1 MLFRS
6 INDILKINCCVI
18 FFMSNISIAVA
29 VTGANSFVGKSLRKF
44 LHKNKV
50 NVLGISRKNFGKHST
65 ETKVQSKNL
74 QEQQL
79 QKKLK
84 NYDVL
89 VHLIGIGR
97 EVPKSTFE
105 EINVNLTK
113 NAIRT
118 CKNAGIKKIIY
129 ISGLGVS
136 KNSTSSYFASKYRA
150 EREIINSGLDYTI
163 FRASYIIGKTDHLT
177 KSLSKQ
183 VKKGTIII
191 PGSGRYRL
199 QPIFVEDVAKIIL
212 EAILEKKFSNKILD
226 LVGPQKISFEDFVK
240 LFSKNMKVKF
250 KKLNLDDA
258 YEEST
263 YSSESLDILIGD
275 HISNVNH
282 LQKLTNVKLTAVEK
296 FLQTSSLS

>member
-1 MLFRS
+1 MS
-6 INDILKINCCVI
+6 KISVTI
-18 FFMSNISIAVA
+18 A

-44 LHKNKV
+44 LYKNKV
-50 NVLGISRKNFGKHST
+50 NVLGISRKNFAKYST

-74 QEQQL
+74 QEHQL
-79 QKKLK
+79 QKKMK

-97 EVPKSTFE
+97 ETPKSTFE

-113 NAIRT
+113 NVIKT
-118 CKNAGIKKIIY
+118 CKNTGIKKIIY

-136 KNSTSSYFASKYRA
+136 KNNASNYFASKYRA
-150 EREIINSGLDYTI
+150 ELQIINSGLDYTI

-177 KSLSKQ
+177 KSISKQ
-183 VKKGTIII
+183 MKKGTIII
-191 PGSGRYRL
+191 PGSGRYQL

-226 LVGPQKISFEDFVK
+226 LVGPRKISFEDFVK

-250 KKLNLDDA
+250 KKINLDNA
-258 YEEST
+258 YDNGI
-263 YSSESLDILIGD
+263 YSSESLDILVGD
-275 HISNVNH
+275 YTSDVKH
-282 LQKLTNVKLTAVEK
+282 LQKLTNVKLTTVEK
-296 FLQTSSLS
+296 FLQTSSIS